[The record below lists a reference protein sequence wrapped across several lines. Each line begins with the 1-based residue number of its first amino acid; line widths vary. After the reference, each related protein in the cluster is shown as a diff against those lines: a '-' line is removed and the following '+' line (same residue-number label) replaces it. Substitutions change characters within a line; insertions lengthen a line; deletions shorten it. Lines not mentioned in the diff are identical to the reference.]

1 MADFAISTIKQRGSS
16 FVMKKKVSHFGWL
29 ATGLAITGLAMTPA
43 LAKVISGDDAMV
55 SLKTLGSIGS
65 FTVAGA
71 DPDLVAKYKL
81 SALRGNA
88 SFKFTPTGGTR
99 DGERSVTV
107 VVRQKSDAGA
117 VSIRENILAA
127 APGSGVTSAAKIA
140 PVAYSLGSAKGLKSF
155 AIPVKK
161 LGSNLP
167 DLSEIGG
174 QKMPGLDDSEKK
186 SRFNPRMSLDASAPI
201 NAAPRALDASQKDY
215 TLDVGGSYSLTR
227 NLEVTAGVRIN
238 NERDRM
244 APLTDNRQ
252 DSQAVYVGTQ
262 FRF

>member
-1 MADFAISTIKQRGSS
+1 ME
-16 FVMKKKVSHFGWL
+16 KKGSHFGWL
-29 ATGLAITGLAMTPA
+29 ATGLALSGLVMTPA
-43 LAKVISGDDAMV
+43 LAKVLSSDDGMV
-55 SLKTLGSIGS
+55 SLKTLGSVGS

-81 SALRGNA
+81 NALRGNA
-88 SFKFTPTGGTR
+88 SFKFTPAGGTR
-99 DGERSVTV
+99 GGERSVTV
-107 VVRQKSDAGA
+107 VVRQKSDADA
-117 VSIRENILAA
+117 IAFRQNVLAA
-127 APGSGVTSAAKIA
+127 APGSGIPTAAKIA
-140 PVAYSLGSAKGLKSF
+140 PVSYSLGTAKGLKSF

-161 LGSNLP
+161 LASNLP

-174 QKMPGLDDSEKK
+174 EITLGEGETGKK
-186 SRFNPRMSLDASAPI
+186 SRFNTRMSIDASAPI

-227 NLEVTAGVRIN
+227 NLDVTAGVRIN

>member
-1 MADFAISTIKQRGSS
+1 MT
-16 FVMKKKVSHFGWL
+16 KKVSHFGWL
-29 ATGLAITGLAMTPA
+29 ATGLAISGLAMTPA
-43 LAKVISGDDAMV
+43 LAKVLSGDDTMV

-71 DPDLVAKYKL
+71 DPDLVAKYNL
-81 SALRGNA
+81 NALRGNA
-88 SFKFTPTGGTR
+88 SFKFTPSGGTR

-107 VVRQKSDAGA
+107 VVRQKADA

-140 PVAYSLGSAKGLKSF
+140 PVSYSLGAAKGLKSF

-161 LGSNLP
+161 LNGNMP

-174 QKMPGLDDSEKK
+174 ERLLGEEDKGKK

-201 NAAPRALDASQKDY
+201 NAAPRALDASEKDY

-227 NLEVTAGVRIN
+227 NLQVTAGVRIN

-244 APLTDNRQ
+244 APLTDSRQ

>member
-1 MADFAISTIKQRGSS
+1 
-16 FVMKKKVSHFGWL
+16 MKKKGSHIGWL
-29 ATGLAITGLAMTPA
+29 ATGLAISGLAMTPA
-43 LAKVISGDDAMV
+43 LAKVLSGDHGMV

-88 SFKFTPTGGTR
+88 SFKFTPSGGTL

-107 VVRQKSDAGA
+107 VVRQKSDA
-117 VSIRENILAA
+117 VSIRENILAGVS
-127 APGSGVTSAAKIA
+127 GSGMTSAAKIA
-140 PVAYSLGSAKGLKSF
+140 PVSYSLGAAKGLKSF

-161 LGSNLP
+161 LGGNLP
-167 DLSEIGG
+167 DLSDMG
-174 QKMPGLDDSEKK
+174 SERLLGDEDTGKK
-186 SRFNPRMSLDASAPI
+186 SRFNPRMSIDASAPI

-227 NLEVTAGVRIN
+227 NLDVTAGVRIN

>member
-1 MADFAISTIKQRGSS
+1 MT
-16 FVMKKKVSHFGWL
+16 KKVSHFGWL
-29 ATGLAITGLAMTPA
+29 ATGLALSGLAMTPA
-43 LAKVISGDDAMV
+43 LAKVLSSDDGMV

-81 SALRGNA
+81 SAFRGNA
-88 SFKFTPTGGTR
+88 SFKFTPSGGTR

-107 VVRQKSDAGA
+107 VVRQKSDA

-127 APGSGVTSAAKIA
+127 APGSGVASAAKIA

-155 AIPVKK
+155 AIPVRK

-167 DLSEIGG
+167 DLSEIGAERLMG
-174 QKMPGLDDSEKK
+174 EDNDGKK
-186 SRFNPRMSLDASAPI
+186 SRFNPRMSIDASAPI
-201 NAAPRALDASQKDY
+201 NATPRALDASQKDY

-227 NLEVTAGVRIN
+227 NLDVTAGVRIN

>member
-1 MADFAISTIKQRGSS
+1 MT
-16 FVMKKKVSHFGWL
+16 KKVRHFGWL
-29 ATGLAITGLAMTPA
+29 ATGLAISGLVMTPA
-43 LAKVISGDDAMV
+43 LAKVLSSDDGMV

-71 DPDLVAKYKL
+71 DPDLVAKYNL
-81 SALRGNA
+81 STLRGNA
-88 SFKFTPTGGTR
+88 SFKFTPSGGTR

-107 VVRQKSDAGA
+107 VVRQKSDA

-127 APGSGVTSAAKIA
+127 APGSGVMTAAKIT
-140 PVAYSLGSAKGLKSF
+140 PVSYSLGSAKGLKSF
-155 AIPVKK
+155 AIPVRK
-161 LGSNLP
+161 LGGNLP
-167 DLSEIGG
+167 DLSEIGAERLLG
-174 QKMPGLDDSEKK
+174 EEDSGKK
-186 SRFNPRMSLDASAPI
+186 SRFNPRMSIDASAPI
-201 NAAPRALDASQKDY
+201 NAAPRALDASQRDY

-227 NLEVTAGVRIN
+227 NLDVTAGVRIN